1 MTTSVLIDNI
11 PAALKAEPRW
21 LVWKA
26 GPVKPDGKFDKIPA
40 DPATGNNLT
49 GGVSGKTMSFDQAVA
64 ALGTGRFSGL
74 GFHPKGSR
82 FVIGDLDRVISP
94 DRSITPWAW
103 EDVVAL
109 GTYCEVSPS
118 GTGLRWIA
126 VGNKPGPEQNNR
138 EQGCELYDGGSSQF
152 LTITGVV
159 MPGFDEIREDIQ
171 PKIDAWYH
179 KRIAK
184 GPAASKAAQAEG
196 PGNNLTVEEIQTRLL
211 TSEKGRKLWEGD
223 WADLGYPS
231 RSEHAL
237 GLLDQLAVLTAG
249 DVEKMREV
257 YFESPF
263 ALTVYAGKAGRTFE
277 GDAAKAIQGAQGRFT
292 LDIKDVFS
300 AIPAEQGAAASPVL
314 EGLHLFHDVDE
325 LPAAPMAWLIE
336 GFIPGDG
343 FTLFFGDSGS
353 FKSFTTQD
361 IIYHVAAGRP
371 WCGREVQKGPCLVV
385 VGEGSSGIRA
395 RGLAWKRHHGVK
407 GRLDVFYCTVPIAF
421 SLAQQVTLL
430 RQQIQQL
437 EAQHGPLAAL
447 LVDTLAQCFG
457 PGDENSAKDMA
468 AFIRGVN
475 AAMGH
480 RGARIVVHHTGH
492 GAKDRAR
499 GAYAL
504 PAALDA
510 SFQVQRVEHAKS
522 GPGCILECRKQ
533 RDAEMSETLAFATL
547 KIELGKDAKGR
558 SVSSLVLEEIPAS
571 DVTVTPAK
579 LDDKQRI
586 IISRVRNSFGTGAA
600 MTTDSLVAEL
610 VEDGSYARASTARR
624 AIERLVAKRVIHL
637 SPEGGLRCF

>member
-1 MTTSVLIDNI
+1 MMSSVVLDKI
-11 PAALKAEPRW
+11 PAVLKAEPRW
-21 LVWKA
+21 IVWKA

-40 DPATGNNLT
+40 DPATGRNLT
-49 GGVSGKTMSFDQAVA
+49 GDVSGKTMSFDQAVA
-64 ALGTGRFSGL
+64 ALGTGWFSGL
-74 GFHPKGSR
+74 GFYPKGSH
-82 FVIGDLDRVISP
+82 FVLGDLDRVIGP
-94 DRSITPWAW
+94 DRQIAPWAW
-103 EDVVAL
+103 EDVAAL

-126 VGNKPGPEQNNR
+126 AGAKPGPEQNNR

-159 MPGFDEIREDIQ
+159 LPGLDEVRDDIQ
-171 PKIDAWYH
+171 PKIDVWYQ

-184 GPAASKAAQAEG
+184 GVAAPKAVQAEG
-196 PGNNLTVEEIQTRLL
+196 PGNSLSAEDIQARLL
-211 TSEKGRKLWEGD
+211 ASERGRRLWEGD

-237 GLLDQLAVLTAG
+237 GLLDHLAVLTAG
-249 DVEKMREV
+249 DAEKMREV

-263 ALTVYAGKAGRTFE
+263 ALTIYADKAERTFG
-277 GDAAKAIQGAQGRFT
+277 GDAAKAIQGAQGRF
-292 LDIKDVFS
+292 LPDIQNVFS
-300 AIPAEQGAAASPVL
+300 AIPAAQEATPASAL

-325 LPAAPMAWLIE
+325 LPATPMAWLIE
-336 GFIPGDG
+336 DFIPKDG
-343 FTLFFGDSGS
+343 LTLIYGESGS
-353 FKSFTTQD
+353 FKSFTGLD
-361 IIYHVAAGRP
+361 MVYHIAAGRP
-371 WCGREVQKGPCLVV
+371 WCGREAQKGPCLVV

-395 RGLAWKRHHGVK
+395 RGLAWKRHHDVK
-407 GRLDVFYCTVPIAF
+407 GQLDVFYCTVPIAF
-421 SLAQQVTLL
+421 SLAQQVALL
-430 RQQIQQL
+430 RQQIRQL
-437 EAQHGPLAAL
+437 EVQHGPLAAL

-468 AFIRGVN
+468 AFIQGVN

-492 GAKDRAR
+492 NAKDRAR

-547 KIELGKDAKGR
+547 RIELGRDTKGR
-558 SVSSLVLEEIPAS
+558 TISSLVLEEIPAS

-586 IISRVRNSFGTGAA
+586 VVSRVRNSFGMGGA
-600 MTTDSLVAEL
+600 MTVDSLVAEL
-610 VEDGSYARASTARR
+610 VEDSTYARASTARR
-624 AIERLVAKRVIHL
+624 AIERLIAKRVIHL
-637 SPEGGLRCF
+637 SQEGILRCF